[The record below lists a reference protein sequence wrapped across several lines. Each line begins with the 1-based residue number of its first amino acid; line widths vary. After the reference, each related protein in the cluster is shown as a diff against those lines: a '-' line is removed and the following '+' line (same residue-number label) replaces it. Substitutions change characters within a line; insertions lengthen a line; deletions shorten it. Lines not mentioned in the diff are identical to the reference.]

1 MANHF
6 QKLRQTKISKQTRQH
21 IMNEE
26 KVNTFGV
33 SVVSPVGSIFVKLK
47 NRSFSRARD
56 SG

>member
-6 QKLRQTKISKQTRQH
+6 QKLTQTKISKQTRQH
-21 IMNEE
+21 IMNE
-26 KVNTFGV
+26 KKLNTFGV
-33 SVVSPVGSIFVKLK
+33 SVVTPVGSIFVKIL